1 MEKRKLIDS
10 EGRSEKSIIQK
21 LDLDGYIH
29 QFKQFLA
36 REKPIAMMGDINQ
49 HYRYIQAL
57 SKVQFPAPNPV
68 PNLDRELARI
78 KKQAVLALD
87 EIYAFV
93 TMLSYFN
100 KLSALSFTEPLL
112 SWIQGIEIPEEI
124 VEIIGYFTEE
134 GEINPERDP
143 ELFKLERAIKQNKA
157 DIKETL
163 YKLAHSS
170 KLRDYLVDTQVHF
183 NGGEETLLVR
193 GGFNNAIKA
202 TVAAR
207 TAGGFF
213 YIIPQSISHLK
224 EKESALLSNK
234 EELIYRYCKDI
245 SAVFF
250 KWERFLVFV
259 NKEYDRFDHY
269 QARVGFARAKEYEF
283 ILPSKTKRIK
293 LQDFAHP
300 AIENPVPITMDFSK
314 QIMLVTGVNAGG
326 KTMLLKS
333 MLSAVYMSKYL
344 LPFKCDAAQTEV
356 GHYKSIEAVIDD
368 PQSVKNDISTF
379 AGRMQEFAKLFGKE
393 DAIVGVDEIELGT
406 DSDEAASLFRV
417 MLDEL
422 RKKGISFIVTTHHKR
437 LASLMASDDEVEL
450 IAALYDEER
459 RLPTYTFLQGSIGKS
474 YAFETAQR
482 YGIPASIVKKAKE
495 VYGEDKENLNELIEK
510 STSLEREMRMKIAKI
525 DDELKSVEKLKEKL
539 QEEEFKLQENHR
551 KALATLENRYNAA
564 TKKAREALKVQEST
578 EGRRLLNVAHQHK
591 DFKQKEVQSVDEIP
605 LKEGDK
611 VKYRSHK
618 GEILGIR
625 GTDATIIVDGL
636 KMRVPLVQ
644 LKRRGDVPQVKVK
657 PKAKEAKITVEK
669 SGAALS
675 VKLLGMYADEAIDT
689 VDKFLSDA
697 LVNGLHE
704 VQIIHGT
711 GGGVLSKLVGD
722 YLKNHPKIE
731 KFYRMPGN
739 LGITV
744 VEL

>member
-1 MEKRKLIDS
+1 VLS
-10 EGRSEKSIIQK
+10 QQTNEKSIIQK
-21 LDLDGYIH
+21 LDLDGYIK
-29 QFKQFLA
+29 QFQTFLA
-36 REKPIAMMGDINQ
+36 REKPVAMMGDINQ
-49 HYRYIQAL
+49 HYRYVQAL
-57 SKVQFPAPNPV
+57 LKVQFPPPPSV

-78 KKQAVLALD
+78 KKQAVLSLD

-93 TMLSYFN
+93 RMFSYFN
-100 KLSALSFTEPLL
+100 TLKAGGFPEPLA
-112 SWIQGIEIPEEI
+112 SWIQGLEIPEELL
-124 VEIIGYFTEE
+124 VIIGYFTAE
-134 GEINPERDP
+134 GDINPERDP
-143 ELFKLERAIKQNKA
+143 ELYKLERAIKQNKS

-163 YKLAHSS
+163 YKLAHSG

-207 TAGGFF
+207 SPGGFF

-224 EKESALLSNK
+224 EKESVLLSNK
-234 EELIYRYCKDI
+234 EEIIYRYCKNI
-245 SAVFF
+245 SAIFF
-250 KWERFLVFV
+250 KWERFLAFI

-269 QARVGFARAKEYEF
+269 QARVSFARAKEYEF
-283 ILPSKTKRIK
+283 VLPSKHKRIK

-344 LPFKCDAAQTEV
+344 LPFRCDAAHTEV

-437 LASLMASDDEVEL
+437 LASLMASDEEVEL
-450 IAALYDEER
+450 MAALYDEER

-482 YGIPASIVKKAKE
+482 YGVPASIVKKAKE

-525 DDELKSVEKLKEKL
+525 EEELKSVEKLKEKL

-551 KALATLENRYNAA
+551 KAIATLENRYNAA

-591 DFKQKEVQSVDEIP
+591 DFKQKEVQPVDEIP

-618 GEILGIR
+618 GEILSIHGK
-625 GTDATIIVDGL
+625 DATIIVDGL
-636 KMRVPLVQ
+636 KMRVPSVQ

-657 PKAKEAKITVEK
+657 PKAKEIQVTVEK
-669 SGAALS
+669 AGAALS
-675 VKLLGMYADEAIDT
+675 LKLLGMYADEAIDT

-697 LVNGLHE
+697 LVHGLHE
-704 VQIIHGT
+704 VQIIHGA
-711 GGGVLSKLVGD
+711 GGGVLSKMVGD

>member
-1 MEKRKLIDS
+1 MIAISHSSSK
-10 EGRSEKSIIQK
+10 
-21 LDLDGYIH
+21 
-29 QFKQFLA
+29 FLA
-36 REKPIAMMGDINQ
+36 REKPVAMQGDINQ

-57 SKVQFPAPNPV
+57 SKVQFPLPKQV
-68 PNLDRELARI
+68 PNLDNELARI
-78 KKQAVLALD
+78 KKQAVLSLD

-93 TMLSYFN
+93 TMFSYFN
-100 KLSALSFTEPLL
+100 TLSAVGFTEPLI

-134 GEINPERDP
+134 GGINPERDP
-143 ELFKLERAIKQNKA
+143 ELYKLERAIKQNKI

-202 TVAAR
+202 TVVAR
-207 TAGGFF
+207 SSGGFF
-213 YIIPQSISHLK
+213 YILPQSISHLK
-224 EKESALLSNK
+224 EKESVLLSNK
-234 EELIYRYCKDI
+234 EEIIYRYCKNI

-250 KWERFLVFV
+250 QWERFLHFI

-269 QARVGFARAKEYEF
+269 QARVQFARAKEYEF
-283 ILPSKTKRIK
+283 ILPSKSKCIK

-300 AIENPVPITMDFSK
+300 AIENPVPVTIDMNK

-333 MLSAVYMSKYL
+333 ILSAVYMSKYL
-344 LPFKCDAAQTEV
+344 LPLKCDATRTEI

-379 AGRMQEFAKLFGKE
+379 AGRMQEFAKLFHKE

-422 RKKGISFIVTTHHKR
+422 RKKGINFIVTTHHKR

-450 IAALYDEER
+450 IAALYDEAR
-459 RLPTYTFLQGSIGKS
+459 RVPTYTFLQGSIGKS

-482 YGIPASIVKKAKE
+482 YGVPVAIVNRAKE
-495 VYGEDKENLNELIEK
+495 VYGEDKENLNELIER
-510 STSLEREMRMKIAKI
+510 STTLEREMRTKIAKVEV
-525 DDELKSVEKLKEKL
+525 ELKAVERQKHKLEEEEVKL
-539 QEEEFKLQENHR
+539 QEGHR
-551 KALATLENRYNAA
+551 KAIATLENRYNAA
-564 TKKAREALKVQEST
+564 TKKAREALKAKEST
-578 EGRRLLNVAHQHK
+578 EGRRLLNVAHQRK
-591 DFKQKEVQSVDEIP
+591 DFKQKEIAKVNEEP

-618 GEILGIR
+618 GELVALR
-625 GTDATIIVDGL
+625 GKDATIIVDGL
-636 KMRVPLVQ
+636 KMRVPLSQ
-644 LKRRGDVPQVKVK
+644 LKRRGDMPQVKLK
-657 PKAKEAKITVEK
+657 PKPRTPKADVSIEK
-669 SGAALS
+669 SGASVS

-697 LVNGLHE
+697 LVNHLSE

-711 GGGVLSKLVGD
+711 GGGVLSKLVTE
-722 YLKNHPKIE
+722 YLKKHPKIG

>member
-1 MEKRKLIDS
+1 VPVEQS
-10 EGRSEKSIIQK
+10 NEKSIIQK
-21 LDLDGYIH
+21 LDLDVYVK
-29 QFKQFLA
+29 QFQTFLA
-36 REKPIAMMGDINQ
+36 RDKPVAMMGDINQ

-57 SKVQFPAPNPV
+57 SKVQFPIPKSV
-68 PNLDRELARI
+68 PNLDRELNMI
-78 KKQAVLALD
+78 KKQSVLSLD

-93 TMLSYFN
+93 TMFSYFN
-100 KLSALSFTEPLL
+100 TLKAVGFTEPLI
-112 SWIQGIEIPEEI
+112 SWIQSIEIPEEI

-134 GEINPERDP
+134 GTINPEKDP
-143 ELFKLERAIKQNKA
+143 ELFKLERALKQNKI
-157 DIKETL
+157 DIKEML

-202 TVAAR
+202 TVVAR
-207 TAGGFF
+207 SPGGFF
-213 YIIPQSISHLK
+213 YIMPQSISHLK
-224 EKESALLSNK
+224 EKESALLSSK
-234 EELIYRYCKDI
+234 EVLIYKYCKDI

-250 KWERFLVFV
+250 KWERFLAFI

-269 QARVGFARAKEYEF
+269 QARVSFARAKEYEF
-283 ILPSKTKRIK
+283 VLPSKQKHIK
-293 LQDFAHP
+293 LHDFSHP
-300 AIENPVPITMDFSK
+300 AIENPVPVSINLSK

-344 LPFKCDAAQTEV
+344 LPFKCDVSKTEV

-379 AGRMQEFAKLFGKE
+379 AGRMQEFAKLFNKE

-422 RKKGISFIVTTHHKR
+422 RKKGITFIVTTHHKR
-437 LASLMASDDEVEL
+437 LASLMASDDAVEL
-450 IAALYDEER
+450 IAALYDEEQ

-482 YGIPASIVKKAKE
+482 YGVPVAIVNKAKK
-495 VYGEDKENLNELIEK
+495 VYGEDKDNLNELIEK

-525 DDELKSVEKLKEKL
+525 DDELKSVEKQKQKL
-539 QEEEFKLQENHR
+539 QDEEMTLQESHR
-551 KALATLENRYNAA
+551 KAIATLENRYNAA
-564 TKKAREALKVQEST
+564 TKKAREALKVKEST
-578 EGRRLLNVAHQHK
+578 EGRRLLNVAHQRK
-591 DFKQKEVQSVDEIP
+591 DFKQKEMQSVDEVP

-618 GEILGIR
+618 GELISLR
-625 GTDATIIVDGL
+625 GKDATIIVDGL
-636 KMRVPLVQ
+636 KMRVPLSQ
-644 LKRRGDVPQVKVK
+644 LKRRGDTPQVKVK
-657 PKAKEAKITVEK
+657 SKPKQATVSVEK
-669 SGAALS
+669 SGATVS

-697 LVNGLHE
+697 LVNGLNE

-711 GGGVLSKLVGD
+711 GGGVLSRLVSE
-722 YLKNHPKIE
+722 YLKKHPKIG

>member
-1 MEKRKLIDS
+1 VSIQQTN
-10 EGRSEKSIIQK
+10 EKSIIQK
-21 LDLDGYIH
+21 LDLDGYVK
-29 QFKQFLA
+29 QFQTFLA
-36 REKPIAMMGDINQ
+36 REKPVAMQGDINQ
-49 HYRYIQAL
+49 HYRYIKAL
-57 SKVQFPAPNPV
+57 SKVQFPLPTAV
-68 PNLDRELARI
+68 PNLDMELARI
-78 KKQAVLALD
+78 KKQAILSLD

-93 TMLSYFN
+93 TMFSYFN
-100 KLSALSFTEPLL
+100 KLSAVGFTEPLI

-124 VEIIGYFTEE
+124 VDIIGYFTEE
-134 GEINPERDP
+134 GDINPERDP
-143 ELFKLERAIKQNKA
+143 ELYKLERAIKQNKS
-157 DIKETL
+157 DIKDTL

-170 KLRDYLVDTQVHF
+170 RLRDYLVDTQVHF

-193 GGFNNAIKA
+193 GGFNNVIKA
-202 TVAAR
+202 TVVAR
-207 TAGGFF
+207 SSGGFF
-213 YIIPQSISHLK
+213 YILPQSISHLK
-224 EKESALLSNK
+224 EKESALLSSK
-234 EELIYRYCKDI
+234 EEIVYRYCKEI
-245 SAVFF
+245 SALFF
-250 KWERFLVFV
+250 KWERFLAFI

-269 QARVGFARAKEYEF
+269 QARVSFARAKEYEF
-283 ILPSKTKRIK
+283 ILPSKSKRIK
-293 LQDFAHP
+293 LEDFAHP
-300 AIENPVPITMDFSK
+300 AIEKPVPISMDFNK

-344 LPFKCDAAQTEV
+344 LPFKCDVSKTEV

-379 AGRMQEFAKLFGKE
+379 AGRMQEFAKLFSKE

-459 RLPTYTFLQGSIGKS
+459 RMPTYTFLQGSIGKS

-482 YGIPASIVKKAKE
+482 YGVPVAIVNQAKK
-495 VYGEDKENLNELIEK
+495 VYGEDKDNLNELIEK
-510 STSLEREMRMKIAKI
+510 STTLERDMRMKIAKI
-525 DDELKSVEKLKEKL
+525 DEELKAVEEKKGKL
-539 QEEEFKLQENHR
+539 EEDEFKLQEQHR
-551 KALATLENRYNAA
+551 KAIATLENRYNAA
-564 TKKAREALKVQEST
+564 TKKAREALKAKEST
-578 EGRRLLNVAHQHK
+578 EGRRLLNVAHQRK
-591 DFKQKEVQSVDEIP
+591 DFKEKELAREDVEP

-618 GEILGIR
+618 GELLSLR
-625 GTDATIIVDGL
+625 GKDATIIVDGL
-636 KMRVPLVQ
+636 KMRVPLSQ
-644 LKRRGDVPQVKVK
+644 LKKRGDIPNVKLQAKPRK
-657 PKAKEAKITVEK
+657 PKAHVSVEK
-669 SGAALS
+669 TGASIS
-675 VKLLGMYADEAIDT
+675 VKLLGMYADEALDT

-697 LVNGLHE
+697 LVNNLNE

-711 GGGVLSKLVGD
+711 GGGVLSKLVGE
-722 YLKNHPKIE
+722 YLKKHPKIG

>member
-1 MEKRKLIDS
+1 MS
-10 EGRSEKSIIQK
+10 EQQTHEKSIIQK
-21 LDLDGYIH
+21 LDLDGYIE
-29 QFKQFLA
+29 QFKYFLA
-36 REKPIAMMGDINQ
+36 REKSVAMMGDINQ
-49 HYRYIQAL
+49 HYRYLQAL
-57 SKVQFPAPNPV
+57 SLVQFPQPKEV
-68 PNLDRELARI
+68 PNLDRELNYI
-78 KKQAVLALD
+78 KKQAVLSLD

-93 TMLSYFN
+93 TMFSYFN
-100 KLSALSFTEPLL
+100 TLKAVGFAEPLR
-112 SWIQGIEIPEEI
+112 SWIHGVEIPDEI

-143 ELFKLERAIKQNKA
+143 ELYKLERAIKQNKI

-170 KLRDYLVDTQVHF
+170 RLRDYLVDTQIHF

-202 TVAAR
+202 TVVAR
-207 TAGGFF
+207 SPGGFF

-234 EELIYRYCKDI
+234 EELIYCYCKEI

-250 KWERFLVFV
+250 RWERFLAYI

-269 QARVGFARAKEYEF
+269 QARVSFARAKEYEF
-283 ILPSKTKRIK
+283 ILPTKSKRIK

-300 AIENPVPITMDFSK
+300 AIENPVPVTMDMNK

-344 LPFKCDAAQTEV
+344 LPFKCDASKTEV

-379 AGRMQEFAKLFGKE
+379 AGRMQEFAKLFAKE

-422 RKKGISFIVTTHHKR
+422 RKKGITFIVTTHHKR

-459 RLPTYTFLQGSIGKS
+459 RVPTYTFLQGSIGKS

-482 YGIPASIVKKAKE
+482 YGVPVAIVNKAKE
-495 VYGEDKENLNELIEK
+495 VYGEDKENLNELIER
-510 STSLEREMRMKIAKI
+510 STTLEREMRLKIAKV
-525 DDELKSVEKLKEKL
+525 DEELKVVEKQKQKLLDEEHTLKES
-539 QEEEFKLQENHR
+539 HR
-551 KALATLENRYNAA
+551 KAIATLENRYNAA
-564 TKKAREALKVQEST
+564 TKKAREALKAKEST
-578 EGRRLLNVAHQHK
+578 EGRRLLNVAHQRK
-591 DFKQKEVQSVDEIP
+591 DFKQKEMVKVAEEP

-618 GEILGIR
+618 GELISLR
-625 GTDATIIVDGL
+625 GKDATIIVDGL
-636 KMRVPLVQ
+636 KMRVPLSQ
-644 LKRRGDVPQVKVK
+644 LKRRGDTPNVKLK
-657 PKAKEAKITVEK
+657 PKARDPKSNVSVER
-669 SGAALS
+669 SGASVS

-697 LVNGLHE
+697 LVNNLSE

-711 GGGVLSKLVGD
+711 GGGVLSKIVGE
-722 YLKNHPKIE
+722 YLKKHPKIQ

>member
-1 MEKRKLIDS
+1 MQELRH
-10 EGRSEKSIIQK
+10 EKSIIQK

-29 QFKQFLA
+29 QFKHFLA
-36 REKPIAMMGDINQ
+36 REKPVAMMGDINQ
-49 HYRYIQAL
+49 HYRYLKAL
-57 SKVQFPAPNPV
+57 SKVQFPAPSPV

-78 KKQAVLALD
+78 KKQAVLTLD

-93 TMLSYFN
+93 TMFSYFN
-100 KLSALSFTEPLL
+100 TLKTVGFTEPLI

-143 ELFKLERAIKQNKA
+143 DLFKLERAIKQNKI

-170 KLRDYLVDTQVHF
+170 RLRDYLVDTQVHF

-207 TAGGFF
+207 SPGGFF

-234 EELIYRYCKDI
+234 EELIYRYCKEI
-245 SAVFF
+245 SSVFF
-250 KWERFLVFV
+250 KWERFLAFI

-269 QARVGFARAKEYEF
+269 QARVSFARAKEYEF
-283 ILPSKTKRIK
+283 ILPSKHKCIK

-300 AIENPVPITMDFSK
+300 AIEDPVPITMDLSK

-344 LPFKCDAAQTEV
+344 LPYQCDVSKTEV
-356 GHYKSIEAVIDD
+356 GHYKSIEAMIDD

-379 AGRMQEFAKLFGKE
+379 AGRMQEFAKLFSKE

-422 RKKGISFIVTTHHKR
+422 RKKGITFIVTTHHKR

-459 RLPTYTFLQGSIGKS
+459 RMPTYTFLQGSIGKS

-482 YGIPASIVKKAKE
+482 YGVPVSIVNKAKE
-495 VYGEDKENLNELIEK
+495 VYGEDKDNLNELIEK
-510 STSLEREMRMKIAKI
+510 STSLEREMRTKIARI
-525 DDELKSVEKLKEKL
+525 DEKLNAVEKQKRRLQDEEIKL
-539 QEEEFKLQENHR
+539 QESHR
-551 KALATLENRYNAA
+551 KAIATLENRYNAA

-578 EGRRLLNVAHQHK
+578 EGRRLLNVAHQRK
-591 DFKQKEVQSVDEIP
+591 EFKQKEIKAVDEIP

-618 GEILGIR
+618 GELVSLR
-625 GTDATIIVDGL
+625 GKDATIIVDGL
-636 KMRVPLVQ
+636 KMRVPLSQ
-644 LKRRGDVPQVKVK
+644 LKRRGDAPQIKVK
-657 PKAKEAKITVEK
+657 PKPKQAKVSVEK
-669 SGAALS
+669 SGASVS

-697 LVNGLHE
+697 LVNGLNE

-711 GGGVLSKLVGD
+711 GGGVLSKLVGE
-722 YLKNHPKIE
+722 YLKNHPKIG
-731 KFYRMPGN
+731 KYYRMPGN

>member
-1 MEKRKLIDS
+1 VPQQQIN
-10 EGRSEKSIIQK
+10 EKSIIQK
-21 LDLDGYIH
+21 LDLDIYVE
-29 QFKQFLA
+29 QFKKFLA
-36 REKPIAMMGDINQ
+36 REKSVAMMGDINQ
-49 HYRYIQAL
+49 HYRYIRVL
-57 SKVQFPAPNPV
+57 SKTEFPSPKPI
-68 PNLDRELARI
+68 PNLDRELNLI
-78 KKQAVLALD
+78 KKQGVLSLD

-93 TMLSYFN
+93 SMVSYFN
-100 KLSALSFTEPLL
+100 TLNTLEFSEPLL
-112 SWIQGIEIPEEI
+112 SWIKSIEIPEEI
-124 VEIIGYFTEE
+124 VEVIGYFTEE
-134 GEINPERDP
+134 GDINPQRDP
-143 ELFKLERAIKQNKA
+143 ELFKLERAIKQNKI

-170 KLRDYLVDTQVHF
+170 RLRDYLVDTQVHF

-193 GGFNNAIKA
+193 GGFNSAIKA
-202 TVAAR
+202 TVVAR
-207 TAGGFF
+207 SPGGFF

-245 SAVFF
+245 SALFF
-250 KWERFLVFV
+250 KWHLFLAYI

-269 QARVGFARAKEYEF
+269 QARVSFARAKEYEF
-283 ILPSKTKRIK
+283 ILPSKSKRIK

-300 AIENPVPITMDFSK
+300 AIDDPVPVTMDMNK

-344 LPFKCDAAQTEV
+344 LPFKCDAAKTEV

-379 AGRMQEFAKLFGKE
+379 AGRMQEFAKLFSKE

-417 MLDEL
+417 MLDAL
-422 RKKGISFIVTTHHKR
+422 RKKRITFIVTTHHKR

-459 RLPTYTFLQGSIGKS
+459 RVPTYTFLQGSIGKS

-482 YGIPASIVKKAKE
+482 YGVPVAIVNKAKE
-495 VYGEDKENLNELIEK
+495 VYGEDKENLNELIER
-510 STSLEREMRMKIAKI
+510 STTLEREMRTKIAKV
-525 DDELKSVEKLKEKL
+525 DEELQAVEKQKQKLLDEEYKL
-539 QEEEFKLQENHR
+539 QESHR
-551 KALATLENRYNAA
+551 KAIATLENRYNAA
-564 TKKAREALKVQEST
+564 TKKAREALKAKEST
-578 EGRRLLNVAHQHK
+578 EGRRLLNTAHQRK
-591 DFKQKEVQSVDEIP
+591 EFKGKEVKPEKAVP

-618 GEILGIR
+618 GELLSIR
-625 GTDATIIVDGL
+625 GKDATIIVDGL
-636 KMRVPLVQ
+636 KMRVPLSQ
-644 LKRRGDVPQVKVK
+644 LKRRGEEPKGKVSQK
-657 PKAKEAKITVEK
+657 KKEAKIYVEK
-669 SGAALS
+669 SGASVS
-675 VKLLGMYADEAIDT
+675 VKLLGMYADEAIET

-697 LVNGLHE
+697 LVNGLSE

-722 YLKNHPKIE
+722 YLKHHPKIH
-731 KFYRMPGN
+731 KYYRMPGN
-739 LGITV
+739 LGITI

>member
-1 MEKRKLIDS
+1 MDARES
-10 EGRSEKSIIQK
+10 SEKSIIQK
-21 LDLDGYIH
+21 LDLDGYIE
-29 QFKQFLA
+29 QFQTFLA
-36 REKPIAMMGDINQ
+36 RKKPVAMMGDINQ

-57 SKVQFPAPNPV
+57 SNTQFPPPKPV
-68 PNLDRELARI
+68 PNLDRELNVI
-78 KKQAVLALD
+78 KKQGVLSLD
-87 EIYAFV
+87 EIHAFV
-93 TMLSYFN
+93 SMLSYFN
-100 KLSALSFTEPLL
+100 TLKTVGFTEPLL
-112 SWIQGIEIPEEI
+112 SWIEGVEIPGEI
-124 VEIIGYFTEE
+124 IEIIGYFTAE
-134 GEINPERDP
+134 GDINPERDP
-143 ELFKLERAIKQNKA
+143 ELFNLERAIKQNKI

-207 TAGGFF
+207 SPGGFF

-224 EKESALLSNK
+224 EKESALLSKK
-234 EELIYRYCKDI
+234 EELIYIYCKNI

-250 KWERFLVFV
+250 TWERFLSFI

-269 QARVGFARAKEYEF
+269 QARVSFARAKEYEF
-283 ILPSKTKRIK
+283 ILPSKHKRIK

-344 LPFKCDAAQTEV
+344 LPFRCDAAHTEV

-379 AGRMQEFAKLFGKE
+379 AGRMQEFAKLFSKE

-422 RKKGISFIVTTHHKR
+422 RKKGITFIVTTHHKR
-437 LASLMASDDEVEL
+437 LASLMASDDQVEL

-459 RLPTYTFLQGSIGKS
+459 RMPTYTFLQGSIGKS

-482 YGIPASIVKKAKE
+482 YGVPVSIVNKAKE
-495 VYGEDKENLNELIEK
+495 VYGEDKENLNELIER
-510 STSLEREMRMKIAKI
+510 STSLEREMRVKISKI
-525 DDELKSVEKLKEKL
+525 DEELKSVERQKQKLLDEETKL
-539 QEEEFKLQENHR
+539 QEHHR
-551 KALATLENRYNAA
+551 KAIATLENRYNAA
-564 TKKAREALKVQEST
+564 TKKAREALKAQESR
-578 EGRRLLNVAHQHK
+578 EGRRLLNVAHQRK
-591 DFKQKEVQSVDEIP
+591 EFEQKEVKLEEEIP

-618 GEILGIR
+618 GEIVGIR
-625 GTDATIIVDGL
+625 GKDATIIVDGL
-636 KMRVPLVQ
+636 KMRVPLGQ
-644 LKRRGDVPQVKVK
+644 LKRRGDTPQTKEK
-657 PKAKEAKITVEK
+657 PKAKEAKIHVEK
-669 SGAALS
+669 TGAAVS

-711 GGGVLSKLVGD
+711 GGGVLSKLVTD
-722 YLKNHPKIE
+722 YLKKHPKIQT
-731 KFYRMPGN
+731 FYRMPGN

>member
-1 MEKRKLIDS
+1 MHQQENR
-10 EGRSEKSIIQK
+10 EKSIIQK
-21 LDLDGYIH
+21 LDLDGYIS

-36 REKPIAMMGDINQ
+36 RKKLVAMQGDINQ

-57 SKVQFPAPNPV
+57 SKVQFPPPKQV
-68 PNLDRELARI
+68 PNLDNELARI
-78 KKQAVLALD
+78 KKQAVLSLE

-93 TMLSYFN
+93 TMFSYFN
-100 KLSALSFTEPLL
+100 TLSAVGFTEPLI

-134 GEINPERDP
+134 GDINPERDP
-143 ELFKLERAIKQNKA
+143 ELYKLERAIKQNKI

-202 TVAAR
+202 TVVAR
-207 TAGGFF
+207 SSGGFF
-213 YIIPQSISHLK
+213 YILPQSISHLK

-234 EELIYRYCKDI
+234 EEIIYRYCKSI
-245 SAVFF
+245 SVVFF
-250 KWERFLVFV
+250 QWERFLHFI

-269 QARVGFARAKEYEF
+269 QARVQFARAKEYAF
-283 ILPSKTKRIK
+283 ILPSKSKRIK

-300 AIENPVPITMDFSK
+300 AIEKPVPVTIDMK
-314 QIMLVTGVNAGG
+314 RQIMLVTGVNAGG

-333 MLSAVYMSKYL
+333 ILSAVYMSKYL
-344 LPFKCDAAQTEV
+344 LPFKCDETRTEI

-379 AGRMQEFAKLFGKE
+379 AGRMQEFAKLFHKE

-437 LASLMASDDEVEL
+437 LASLMASDEEVEL

-459 RLPTYTFLQGSIGKS
+459 RMPTYTFLQGSIGKS

-482 YGIPASIVKKAKE
+482 YGVPVAIVNRAKE
-495 VYGEDKENLNELIEK
+495 VYGEDKENLNELIER
-510 STSLEREMRMKIAKI
+510 STTLEREMRTKIAKVEVELQAVERQKRKLEE
-525 DDELKSVEKLKEKL
+525 DEVKL
-539 QEEEFKLQENHR
+539 QESHR
-551 KALATLENRYNAA
+551 KAIATLENRYNAA
-564 TKKAREALKVQEST
+564 TKKAREALKAKEST
-578 EGRRLLNVAHQHK
+578 EGRRLLNVAHQRK
-591 DFKQKEVQSVDEIP
+591 DFKQKEITKVDEEP

-618 GEILGIR
+618 GELVALR
-625 GTDATIIVDGL
+625 GKDATIIVDGL
-636 KMRVPLVQ
+636 KMRVPLSQ
-644 LKRRGDVPQVKVK
+644 LKRRGDTPQVKLK
-657 PKAKEAKITVEK
+657 PKPRAPKADVSVEK
-669 SGAALS
+669 SGASIS

-697 LVNGLHE
+697 LVNHLSE

-711 GGGVLSKLVGD
+711 GGGVLSKLVTE
-722 YLKNHPKIE
+722 YLKKHPKIG